1 MSLEGSQLPLYKRQE
16 AGVWRVVAVC
26 LVCAGGGGSE
36 IEERQSEWG
45 ANWQHSDLKCRCLH
59 GFNSQFETISR
70 SCSVGSDDA
79 LAPMLPR

>member
-26 LVCAGGGGSE
+26 GGGGGSE
-36 IEERQSEWG
+36 IEERQSE
-45 ANWQHSDLKCRCLH
+45 WQHSDLKCRCLH